1 MATKRDAKIDAEA
14 GRPPILLD
22 RAGVADLLGVSV
34 RTVSRL
40 REELPPEAVHG
51 TGNAVRFDAA
61 AVVAL
66 WVERK
71 VAEAEASAPGDAM
84 LGGGD
89 SPALERYRL
98 ARAQLAE
105 RDLAERDANLLQA
118 DACGHLMRRG
128 INAMRG
134 AGEKLTRRFGNDA
147 GTIYNEAIDEFVAA
161 VNRTFG
167 D

>member
-1 MATKRDAKIDAEA
+1 MSTTTMTKPTKPTWITRKVAAEFVGLSPGQFDDAI
-14 GRPPILLD
+14 RP
-22 RAGVADLLGVSV
+22 LLG
-34 RTVSRL
+34 
-40 REELPPEAVHG
+40 G
-51 TGNAVRFDAA
+51 DAVRGRGKTLEYLAS
-61 AVVAL
+61 AVVAAH
-66 WVERK
+66 VRREVDRAK
-71 VAEAEASAPGDAM
+71 PPESDDAM
-84 LGGGD
+84 LAAGVD
-89 SPALERYRL
+89 SPALERYRM

-118 DACGHLMRRG
+118 DACGDLMRRG